1 MVEQK
6 DFFYHS
12 FLAKQIASSCMFRT
26 SHVIPMRQVA
36 VIQLQTMFRACCLRG
51 KNISQTREVKNQLFY
66 LKILI
71 KDSRRPGKVQS
82 CPERNYILVKIKHGS
97 PIILATYRKSQ
108 IQDSSYSSLNKSKMN
123 SLEYNVGLKCKASK
137 IYHSSNCL

>member
-1 MVEQK
+1 MILK
-6 DFFYHS
+6 KSKNIRKNGRTDGFFYHS
-12 FLAKQIASSCMFRT
+12 FLAKQIASSCTFRIPN
-26 SHVIPMRQVA
+26 HVIPMRQVA

-82 CPERNYILVKIKHGS
+82 CPEINYMLVKIKHGS
-97 PIILATYRKSQ
+97 PIILATYRKSR
-108 IQDSSYSSLNKSKMN
+108 I
-123 SLEYNVGLKCKASK
+123 
-137 IYHSSNCL
+137 